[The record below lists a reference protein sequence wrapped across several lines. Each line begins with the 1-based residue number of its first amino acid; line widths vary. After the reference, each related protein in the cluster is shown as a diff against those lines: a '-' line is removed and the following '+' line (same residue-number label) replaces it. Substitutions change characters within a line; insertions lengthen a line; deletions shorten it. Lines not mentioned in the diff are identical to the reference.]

1 MQKKSRWFLLLVAF
15 LSLASCRDDL
25 DDQMRTHSV
34 SDTQNFV
41 YDAMQLFYL
50 YKSEKEVLGDDFF
63 QSIAEREKYLS
74 RFDSP
79 ESLFDD
85 LLYSDDRFSIIVPDF
100 RELENQLDGISLNN
114 GMDYGLVRISESGE
128 VLGYVRYVLP
138 GTSAEE
144 AGLQRGML
152 FNRIDGVKLDEHN
165 YREILSPAHYKLGL
179 VTYTNSR
186 LEEGGEIELYKKE
199 YTENPIYMDTIYT
212 VGNQKIGYLVYNA
225 FTQTFDQ
232 ELNDVFGNFK
242 AEHIQGLVIDLRY
255 NGGGSVET
263 SKNLAGMVTGQFTGK
278 LFAKEVFNDNFSDED
293 LLFSNQL
300 KGGQPLNSLN
310 LKKVYIL
317 TTRSTASAS
326 ELLINALRPYIDVIQ
341 VGDYTTGKF
350 QGSVML
356 YESPD
361 FSRSAVQPGHSYA
374 LLPLI
379 LKTVNAAGHTD
390 YTDGLAPDIPQEED
404 ILRLG
409 ELGRTDEP
417 LLQHALQ
424 KMTGTAPQVSRET
437 RAVNTFKFIGER
449 KEGQW
454 TYRQMIAR

>member
-1 MQKKSRWFLLLVAF
+1 MQKKSSWLLILVIFLT
-15 LSLASCRDDL
+15 LASCRDDL
-25 DDQMRTHSV
+25 DDQIRTHSV

-50 YKSEKEVLGDDFF
+50 YKAEKEVLGDNFF
-63 QSIAEREKYLS
+63 QNIGEREAYLS

-79 ESLFDD
+79 ESLFED
-85 LLYSDDRFSIIVPDF
+85 LVYSKDRFSIIVSDF
-100 RELENQLDGISLNN
+100 HELENQLDGISLNN

-152 FNRIDGVKLDEHN
+152 FNRIDGVKIDEHN
-165 YREILSPAHYKLGL
+165 YRDILSPTRYKLGL
-179 VTYTNSR
+179 VTYQNGR
-186 LEEGGEIELYKKE
+186 LEEGGEIELQKKE

-212 VGNQKIGYLVYNA
+212 VSNRKVGYLVYNA
-225 FTQTFDQ
+225 FTQSFDQ
-232 ELNDVFGNFK
+232 DLNDVFGKFK
-242 AEHIQGLVIDLRY
+242 AEHIQSLVIDLRY

-278 LFAKEVFNDNFSDED
+278 LFVKEVFNDNFPDED

-310 LKKVYIL
+310 LDKVYVL
-317 TTRSTASAS
+317 TTKSTASAS
-326 ELLINALRPYIDVIQ
+326 ELLVNALRPYIDVVQ

-350 QGSVML
+350 QGSIML

-379 LKTVNAAGHTD
+379 LKTVNADGYTD
-390 YTDGLAPDIPQEED
+390 YTDGLTPDIKQEED
-404 ILRLG
+404 ILHLG

-417 LLQHALQ
+417 LLQLALQ
-424 KMTGTAPQVSRET
+424 DMTGAAPLLSRQT
-437 RAVNTFKFIGER
+437 RAVNNFEFIGER
-449 KEGQW
+449 KEGQL